1 MPRPVLALPWGSAS
15 TISTRLPQA
24 ASAVARLTAVVVLPT
39 PPFWLAS
46 AMMRAG
52 CGGRL
57 GLAAALTHDLR
68 QTQDGPR
75 RVGSAGESLDPHPPC
90 FGRLGQFRAG
100 SNPLVKQGNRARAA
114 E

>member
-46 AMMRAG
+46 AMMRAR
-52 CGGRL
+52 CGDGS
-57 GLAAALTHDLR
+57 GLAAAVTLDLR

-90 FGRLGQFRAG
+90 FARLGQFLGGAI
-100 SNPLVKQGNRARAA
+100 PLVEQRNRRRP
-114 E
+114 